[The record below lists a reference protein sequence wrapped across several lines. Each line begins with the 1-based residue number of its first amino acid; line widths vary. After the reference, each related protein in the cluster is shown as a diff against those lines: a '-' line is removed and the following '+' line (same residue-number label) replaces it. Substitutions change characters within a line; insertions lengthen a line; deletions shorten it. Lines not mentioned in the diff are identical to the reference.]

1 MGRYLQSEVSV
12 FIYLFIQ
19 GYQHVAIP
27 ENGKYKIEAKGAAS
41 CPQTFQ
47 TGTGADR
54 FGRGAMISGEWM
66 YFLFDF
72 NEGVFEFKK
81 GDVLTMLVGQTPIQS
96 DFNGG
101 GGGTFV
107 TLGPDRATSTLLIAA
122 GGGGSYRV
130 GFDGPNDWQ
139 QKLDGSTGE
148 NGVSV
153 AHSGGTGGSGGKS
166 HGTYGHGAG
175 GAGFSGNGLAPSYDG
190 YVAAEAFRN
199 GGKGGTFACNG
210 QQDGG
215 FGGGGAGGWG
225 GSGGG
230 GGFSGGGA
238 GNEGH
243 GDAALGG
250 GGGSFNSGENKKAE
264 TGWSEDGQI
273 TITFVGK

>member
-1 MGRYLQSEVSV
+1 
-12 FIYLFIQ
+12 
-19 GYQHVAIP
+19 
-27 ENGKYKIEAKGAAS
+27 
-41 CPQTFQ
+41 
-47 TGTGADR
+47 
-54 FGRGAMISGEWM
+54 MISGEWM
-66 YFLFDF
+66 NFLSDF
-72 NEGVFEFKK
+72 NKGVFEFKK

-96 DFNGG
+96 AYNGG

-130 GFDGPNDWQ
+130 GENGPNDWQ

-166 HGTYGHGAG
+166 HGTSRNGAG
-175 GAGFSGNGLAPSYDG
+175 GAGFSGNGLAPSCTG

-199 GGKGGTFACNG
+199 GGKGGTLSYNG

-215 FGGGGAGGWG
+215 FGGGGAGGYG

-238 GNEGH
+238 GNNAH